1 MGISYERTK
10 EKRDCLLA
18 LTINPV
24 SDYGVQVGRTNIL
37 ETQFHLR
44 IGWAKLLWR
53 DLRIDRALSWK
64 RITELTGFSATM
76 WRNILASKW
85 SNYHDNAETFYHV
98 TDKFISTVIEKMM
111 DSFSFNLDLYRSQ
124 FEKGFR
130 VSSVIDEVS
139 GKFVGCVFSNPE
151 DSVVDRDFTMI
162 REIDPMV
169 VSDMVREP
177 SQPFQ
182 TEPVVKIQSP
192 DGLIHVRFEMDLKVD
207 QSGHVVGVDIVPKT

>member
-1 MGISYERTK
+1 MGNLYQRTK
-10 EKRDCLLA
+10 EKRESLLA

-24 SDYGVQVGRTNIL
+24 SDYGVQIGRPNIP

-53 DLRIDRALSWK
+53 DLRIDRAMSWK
-64 RITELTGFSATM
+64 KITEITGFSATM

-85 SNYHDNAETFYHV
+85 DNFSDESETFYHV
-98 TDKFISTVIEKMM
+98 TDKFISSVMERMM
-111 DSFSFNLDLYRSQ
+111 DLFEFNLNEYRSH

-151 DSVVDRDFTMI
+151 DSVVNRDFTMI
-162 REIDPMV
+162 RELESEIS
-169 VSDMVREP
+169 VSNNPKLVDRN
-177 SQPFQ
+177 QPDVNIVLND
-182 TEPVVKIQSP
+182 E
-192 DGLIHVRFEMDLKVD
+192 LIHVRFEMDLKVN
-207 QSGHVVGVDIVPKT
+207 QSGHIVGVDIVPKS